1 MKRYIKR
8 KVKHKTKL
16 YLTRV
21 SVQQMKKQHSETK
34 RSMKRRKKENRNT
47 YVSTLW
53 LGALPSLVFF
63 SSSTRSLLSLVI
75 S

>member
-1 MKRYIKR
+1 MYETIIKQMMKRYIKR

-34 RSMKRRKKENRNT
+34 RSMKRRKKENRNIHHFH
-47 YVSTLW
+47 
-53 LGALPSLVFF
+53 A
-63 SSSTRSLLSLVI
+63 
-75 S
+75 